1 MSSPST
7 EIQKLFHSEMETVL
21 VLIVITTLLFFF
33 IPAARTY
40 AEILLAIVGFII
52 VIQGLKALNVINEVR
67 EYERLAIFRLGHFH
81 KVSGPGWILLIPF
94 FERAEKIDLRVQKM
108 DLPPQEVIT
117 ADEIRTHIDTII
129 YYKVKDPKKAV
140 LAVKDFKETITGYIY
155 ASLRDIA
162 SNLTLNE
169 LYSEI
174 EKVNDIVKVKIEPM
188 TSEWGVTVVDVEVQN
203 VQIPESIQS
212 AMHFRRKAKEEWAAA
227 QYQARAQRTLI
238 EAVAEAASKLDE
250 KGLQYLYIKETLP
263 KIAAGEST
271 KIVFPMNF
279 PKMPEGVEKAGTET
293 ATLNLGGLL
302 DSVGKKKKKKVK
314 E

>member
-1 MSSPST
+1 MSDPKT
-7 EIQKLFHSEMETVL
+7 EIQKVLHSEMETVL

-40 AEILLAIVGFII
+40 AEILLTIVGIVI
-52 VIQGLKALNVINEVR
+52 VIQGLKALHIINEVR
-67 EYERLAIFRLGHFH
+67 EFERLAVFRMGHFH
-81 KVSGPGWILLIPF
+81 KIMGPGWRFIIPF
-94 FERAEKIDLRVQKM
+94 FEKVQKLDLRVQKM

-117 ADEIRTHIDTII
+117 ADEIRTHIDTIV
-129 YYKVKDPKKAV
+129 YYKIKNPEKAV
-140 LAVKDFKETITGYIY
+140 LAVKDFKETILGYIY
-155 ASLRDIA
+155 AALRDIS

-188 TSEWGVTVVDVEVQN
+188 TAEWGVTVVDVEVQN
-203 VQIPESIQS
+203 VQIPPSIQD

-238 EAVAEAASKLDE
+238 EAVAEAASKLDD
-250 KGLQYLYIKETLP
+250 KALQYLYIKEAIP
-263 KIAAGEST
+263 KMAQGAST

-279 PKMPEGVEKAGTET
+279 PNMPQGVEKAGTET
-293 ATLNLGGLL
+293 ATLNLAGLL
-302 DSVGKKKKKKVK
+302 GEDKKKKKKEK
-314 E
+314 